1 MHVIVGF
8 LQTLVHVI
16 AELCIPLV
24 QLVGIVILMISAFK
38 CTIAY
43 TRKEPHVGVSL
54 AHGLALALEFML
66 GAEVLH
72 IVLAHDWKELG
83 VLGIGVI
90 IHILLTL
97 LLHQEV
103 KEGQEKPIDMKG
115 E

>member
-1 MHVIVGF
+1 ME
-8 LQTLVHVI
+8 TLLGLLRWLVASC

-24 QLVGIVILMISAFK
+24 QMVGIVILMISAVK
-38 CTIAY
+38 CAAAY
-43 TRKEPHVGVSL
+43 FRRERGVGVEL

-83 VLGIGVI
+83 VLGVGVI

-103 KEGQEKPIDMKG
+103 KEGKEK

>member
-1 MHVIVGF
+1 MLETLTHF
-8 LQTLVHVI
+8 LQEIVAGV
-16 AELCIPLV
+16 AEVCIPLV
-24 QLVGIVILMISAFK
+24 QLVGVAVLMLSAIRGVIDYAQ
-38 CTIAY
+38 
-43 TRKEPHVGVSL
+43 RKPHVGVTL

-83 VLGIGVI
+83 VLGVGVI
-90 IHILLTL
+90 IHFLMTL

-103 KEGQEKPIDMKG
+103 KEGKEK

>member
-1 MHVIVGF
+1 MHEVISF
-8 LQTLVHVI
+8 LQGLVANL

-24 QLVGIVILMISAFK
+24 QLVGVVILVISAAK
-38 CTIAY
+38 SVAAY
-43 TRKEPHVGVSL
+43 IRGKEHVGVEL
-54 AHGLALALEFML
+54 AHGLALALEFLL

-83 VLGIGVI
+83 ILGVGVV

-103 KEGQEKPIDMKG
+103 KEGKEK
-115 E
+115 